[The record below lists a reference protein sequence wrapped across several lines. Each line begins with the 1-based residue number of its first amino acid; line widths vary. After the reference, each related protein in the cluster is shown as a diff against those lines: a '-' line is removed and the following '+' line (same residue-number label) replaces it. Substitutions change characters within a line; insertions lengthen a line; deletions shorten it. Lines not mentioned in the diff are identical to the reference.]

1 MMNGKEKI
9 SLGASGILALFTG
22 YSFNTGD
29 PNTETIGMITLGVLA
44 LSQYFRAESYKESI
58 HEGWQDERI
67 NEIYRE
73 IDSTKEELRSDIDAV
88 DNRIS

>member
-9 SLGASGILALFTG
+9 SLGASGILALYTG

-29 PNTETIGMITLGVLA
+29 PNTETIGMITLGVIA

-58 HEGWQDERI
+58 HEGWQDERF
-67 NEIYRE
+67 NEIHRE

-88 DNRIS
+88 NNRIS

>member
-29 PNTETIGMITLGVLA
+29 PNTETIGMITLGALA
-44 LSQYFRAESYKESI
+44 LSQYFRAESLKDDLNER
-58 HEGWQDERI
+58 WQDDRI

-73 IDSTKEELRSDIDAV
+73 IDSTKEELRADIDYV

>member
-22 YSFNTGD
+22 YSFNAGD

-44 LSQYFRAESYKESI
+44 LSQYFRAESFKDELS
-58 HEGWQDERI
+58 ERWQDDRI
-67 NEIYRE
+67 DEIYRE
-73 IDSTKEELRSDIDAV
+73 INSTKEELRSDIDAV

>member
-9 SLGASGILALFTG
+9 SLGASGILALYTG

-29 PNTETIGMITLGVLA
+29 PNTETIGMITLGVIT
-44 LSQYFRAESYKESI
+44 LSQYFRAESFKDELS
-58 HEGWQDERI
+58 ERWQDDRI
-67 NEIYRE
+67 DEIYRE
-73 IDSTKEELRSDIDAV
+73 IDSAKQELRSDIDAV

>member
-29 PNTETIGMITLGVLA
+29 PNTETIGMITLGALA
-44 LSQYFRAESYKESI
+44 LSQYFRAESFKDELKER
-58 HEGWQDERI
+58 WQDDRI

-73 IDSTKEELRSDIDAV
+73 IDSTKEELRADIDHV

>member
-1 MMNGKEKI
+1 MMNNREK
-9 SLGASGILALFTG
+9 LTYGASGILALFTG
-22 YSFNTGD
+22 YSFNAGD
-29 PNTETIGMITLGVLA
+29 PNTETIALITLAAVTA
-44 LSQYFRAESYKESI
+44 SQYFRAESYKESI
-58 HEGWQDERI
+58 REGWQDDRI